1 MTKNG
6 RRVNCYCLTYRCHG
20 KNVDWRT
27 RDKHAAKDA
36 DNRPLYPVGA
46 EELPH
51 EEHGSQEPE
60 ELVPPPTPPLPYG
73 EVPYD
78 EIVSH
83 VETLPSCNDPVFE
96 TVPTASPNIIHI
108 QRVIYSLLL

>member
-1 MTKNG
+1 
-6 RRVNCYCLTYRCHG
+6 
-20 KNVDWRT
+20 
-27 RDKHAAKDA
+27 
-36 DNRPLYPVGA
+36 VGA

-51 EEHGSQEPE
+51 EEHESQEPE

-83 VETLPSCNDPVFE
+83 VETLPNCNEPVFE
-96 TVPTASPNIIHI
+96 TVPTVSSDIMHI
-108 QRVIYSLLL
+108 QRVIYSLLFCIVNNSI